1 MGGNRTMAILHILER
16 KFNNMEYKK
25 FKMGTKV
32 SVAKCYID
40 DEVSEPNRSEMSN
53 TAIVCSEPI
62 DNEELVSI
70 QYESG
75 LIDYVPQDILEIV

>member
-1 MGGNRTMAILHILER
+1 M
-16 KFNNMEYKK
+16 
-25 FKMGTKV
+25 
-32 SVAKCYID
+32 
-40 DEVSEPNRSEMSN
+40 SE
-53 TAIVCSEPI
+53 TATVCSEPS